1 MRAEPR
7 LLLRHVEARGR
18 KLFRRVRDRH
28 YLYSGEQL
36 GLPVGVAMTALA
48 LGCRAMLA
56 VVMFAAVAGKLRRR
70 DFALFVDALRGFG
83 VPAALARVP
92 PRARAGAVVALEA
105 AAAVLLVVAPA
116 AGLVLSLGLIAMFT
130 VVLRSAVRNGREVA
144 CRCFG
149 ASTAPVGVAHLVRN
163 GLLLAVIGAGVA
175 ATALA
180 AGAEV
185 APPERLAAIA
195 LGVLA
200 GAAVTR
206 WDDLVYLVAPQPAG
220 RR

>member
-1 MRAEPR
+1 
-7 LLLRHVEARGR
+7 
-18 KLFRRVRDRH
+18 
-28 YLYSGEQL
+28 
-36 GLPVGVAMTALA
+36 MTALA

-195 LGVLA
+195 LGMLA

>member
-1 MRAEPR
+1 
-7 LLLRHVEARGR
+7 
-18 KLFRRVRDRH
+18 
-28 YLYSGEQL
+28 
-36 GLPVGVAMTALA
+36 MTALA
-48 LGCRAMLA
+48 LGCRTLLA
-56 VVMFAAVAGKLRRR
+56 VVMSAAAASKLRRR
-70 DFALFVDALRGFG
+70 DFASFVDALRGFG
-83 VPAALARVP
+83 VPSGLARVP
-92 PRARAGAVVALEA
+92 PRGLAGAVVALEA
-105 AAAVLLVVAPA
+105 AAAVLLLVAPA
-116 AGLVLSLGLIAMFT
+116 AGLALALGLIAVFT
-130 VVLRSAVRNGREVA
+130 AVLRNVIHNGREVA

-149 ASTAPVGVAHLVRN
+149 ASTAPIGVAHLVRN
-163 GLLLAVIGAGVA
+163 GVLLAVICAGLA

-206 WDDLVYLVAPQPAG
+206 WDDLAYLVAPHAAG

>member
-1 MRAEPR
+1 
-7 LLLRHVEARGR
+7 
-18 KLFRRVRDRH
+18 
-28 YLYSGEQL
+28 
-36 GLPVGVAMTALA
+36 MTALA

-56 VVMFAAVAGKLRRR
+56 VVMGAAAASKLRRR
-70 DFALFVDALRGFG
+70 DFVSFVEALRGFG
-83 VPAALARVP
+83 VPEALAHVT
-92 PRARAGAVVALEA
+92 RAQLAGAIVALEA
-105 AAAVLLVVAPA
+105 AAAVLLLVAPV
-116 AGLVLSLGLIAMFT
+116 AGLALALGLVAAFT
-130 VVLRSAVRNGREVA
+130 VALRSVVRSGRRVA

-163 GLLLAVIGAGVA
+163 AVLLAVIGTGVA

-180 AGAEV
+180 AGAVV
-185 APPERLAAIA
+185 APPAQLAAIA

-206 WDDLVYLVAPQPAG
+206 WDDLAYLVAPHAAG